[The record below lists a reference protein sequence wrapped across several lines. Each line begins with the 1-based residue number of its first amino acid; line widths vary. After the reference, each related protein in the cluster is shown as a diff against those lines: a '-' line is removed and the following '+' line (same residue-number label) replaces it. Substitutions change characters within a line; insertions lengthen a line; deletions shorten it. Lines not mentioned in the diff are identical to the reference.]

1 MGDMTANKNTSG
13 DNVKIKIIQNGA
25 ERKEC
30 YDEFTP
36 PDGGARSWLV
46 MLGSFFCNG
55 ILFGVIN
62 SYSILYKSFHDNLEK
77 QNVTDATSKAALIGS
92 LAMGTVFF
100 VSPVSGVLTDFA
112 GIRTTTFMGG
122 LIAST
127 GMLLSSFCVD
137 NVVAL
142 YFTYGIM
149 YGLGGALAYTPSL
162 AVLGH
167 YFKKKL
173 GLVNGLVTAGS
184 SAFTITMPYLIS
196 IFLEQF
202 GIEWTLRIIALMSS
216 FIMLFAFLFK
226 PVNPTLKFKK
236 VSLKDAFN
244 VSLFRNQKYVIYA
257 TIVALSLCGYFV
269 PYVYMVAFVH
279 KVFGEQVDAK
289 LAVSCI
295 GIASGFGRL
304 VFGFIGDHPKINRIF
319 LQQLSFLVIGI
330 STILLPSSGDSYG
343 LLIVLL
349 LFLGLFDGCFISI
362 LGPIAFDICGAAG
375 ATQAIGFLLGLCAI
389 PLTVGP
395 YIAGL
400 IYESTDS
407 YTLSFVLAGIP
418 PVIGSVAMFLTRCVK
433 ADSKAVDPSSEMLN
447 QRFDESTVTE
457 QTSPGEEER
466 PL

>member
-1 MGDMTANKNTSG
+1 MVDSTANNSSG
-13 DNVKIKIIQNGA
+13 DKCKIKIIQNGA
-25 ERKEC
+25 SEKKDY

-62 SYSILYKSFHDNLEK
+62 SYSILYESFHDNLKK
-77 QNVTDATSKAALIGS
+77 QNVTDPTSKAGLIGS

-112 GIRTTTFMGG
+112 GIRTTTFLGG
-122 LIAST
+122 LIASS

-167 YFKKKL
+167 YFKKYL

-184 SAFTITMPYLIS
+184 SLFTISMPYLIS
-196 IFLEQF
+196 AFLHRF
-202 GIEWTLRIIALMSS
+202 GIEWTLRLIAFMSS

-244 VSLFRNQKYVIYA
+244 MSLFRNRKYVIYA
-257 TIVALSLCGYFV
+257 STVAFSLCGYFV
-269 PYVYMVAFVH
+269 PYVFMVAFVE
-279 KVFGEQVDAK
+279 KVFGKGVDAK
-289 LAVSCI
+289 LTVSCI
-295 GIASGFGRL
+295 GIASGCGRL
-304 VFGFIGDHPKINRIF
+304 IFGFIGDHPKVNKIF
-319 LQQLSFLVIGI
+319 LQQLSFLVIGV
-330 STILLPSSGDSYG
+330 STILLPSAGGSYT

-375 ATQAIGFLLGLCAI
+375 ATQAIGFLLGLCAV
-389 PLTVGP
+389 PLTLGP
-395 YIAGL
+395 YVAGL
-400 IYESTDS
+400 IYERTDS
-407 YTLSFVLAGIP
+407 YTLCFVLAGIP
-418 PVIGSVAMFLTRCVK
+418 AVIGSVAMFLTRCVK
-433 ADSKAVDPSSEMLN
+433 STPKTLDPCAETLN
-447 QRFDESTVTE
+447 GKPDEGTE
-457 QTSPGEEER
+457 RTCPAEEEGR
-466 PL
+466 L